1 MKVYHSFGIQQVSSR
16 KSGYPQNLLNNS
28 TIMFSTPFKYLLLVA
43 VAIGQVFGGMSCCCF
58 GRMIESRLGV
68 QPAIA
73 VSAIAG
79 PEGAVA
85 KDRARCPRCMAKD
98 AGAEK
103 TSKIASALEKG
114 KRCGGPEC
122 RCSKQ
127 SLIADTTKVV
137 EGLLVKHHECFIDFV
152 PDCLCLGGERATGHL
167 LTYAI
172 PLRHGGNS
180 WQSVACVW
188 RI

>member
-1 MKVYHSFGIQQVSSR
+1 
-16 KSGYPQNLLNNS
+16 
-28 TIMFSTPFKYLLLVA
+28 MFSTPFKYLLLMA
-43 VAIGQVFGGMSCCCF
+43 VAIGQVFGGVSCCCL

-68 QPAIA
+68 QSAIA
-73 VSAIAG
+73 VSAITG

-85 KDRARCPRCMAKD
+85 KDRARCPRCMSKGGETAK
-98 AGAEK
+98 A
-103 TSKIASALEKG
+103 SNIASALEKG
-114 KRCGGPEC
+114 KRCGSPEC

-127 SLIADTTKVV
+127 TLIADAPKAV
-137 EGLLVKHHECFIDFV
+137 EGLLVKHQECFIDLV
-152 PDCLCLGGERATGHL
+152 PDCLCLGGERATGCL